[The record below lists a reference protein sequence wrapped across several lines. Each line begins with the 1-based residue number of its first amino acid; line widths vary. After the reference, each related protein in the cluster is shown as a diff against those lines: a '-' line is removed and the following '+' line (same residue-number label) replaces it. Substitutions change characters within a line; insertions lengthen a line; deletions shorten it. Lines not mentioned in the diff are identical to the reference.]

1 MNDHFSASIDKQY
14 FVIFISASFISSY
27 FFFSSTTCSFV
38 HSSSALTAQFDWRFY
53 SFRSLKKFCLI
64 FRMFSLCVIF
74 QNKSSSLHTITPT
87 QSVMWKKNSV
97 DLFCDVHSQSSES
110 HFISSFS
117 CDIEATKAGSL
128 QLSLVFS
135 IKHQTELWWI
145 TNDDVY
151 FSVLVKLFNSIMS
164 VLPYPTT
171 KSPVAGLRSVHQSW
185 METHF
190 SVSGV
195 RNKMVLSLSAVQW
208 LIITLVPL

>member
-14 FVIFISASFISSY
+14 FVIFISASFVSSY
-27 FFFSSTTCSFV
+27 FFSSSTTCSFV

-53 SFRSLKKFCLI
+53 SFRSLKKFLQFSVWY
-64 FRMFSLCVIF
+64 FR
-74 QNKSSSLHTITPT
+74 TIT
-87 QSVMWKKNSV
+87 QSVMWKKSSV
-97 DLFCDVHSQSSES
+97 HLFCDVHSQSSES
-110 HFISSFS
+110 HYISS
-117 CDIEATKAGSL
+117 CDIEATKAGAL

-151 FSVLVKLFNSIMS
+151 FSVLVQLFNNIMS

-185 METHF
+185 METPHW

-195 RNKMVLSLSAVQW
+195 KNNMVPSLSAAQW